1 MAFMEIEVLFLLL
14 LLFLLL
20 AFDRQAALGELHLN
34 IFLVNP
40 RKVGSEL
47 IGVIRLDNVD
57 SGSATPFQLTPPE
70 WLDIES
76 RAPEGA
82 PEIPVKILKK
92 SVDLTAQAFERAP
105 CLRLG
110 RALRSLLLFYGHF
123 ACSFIHFPSSSRI
136 GICVAFE
143 KYLYCAKTK
152 SSRGFRKH
160 EICGTAR

>member
-1 MAFMEIEVLFLLL
+1 MAFMEIVVLFLLL
-14 LLFLLL
+14 LLFLPL
-20 AFDRQAALGELHLN
+20 ALDREAAFGKLHLN
-34 IFLVNP
+34 ILLVNP
-40 RKVGSEL
+40 RKIGSEL

-57 SGSATPFQLTPPE
+57 RGSATPFQLTPPE
-70 WLDIES
+70 RVDIES
-76 RAPEGA
+76 RAPEGP

-92 SVDLTAQAFERAP
+92 SVDLTAQAFERTP

-143 KYLYCAKTK
+143 KYLY
-152 SSRGFRKH
+152 
-160 EICGTAR
+160 

>member
-20 AFDRQAALGELHLN
+20 AFDRQAPLGGAHLHIL
-34 IFLVNP
+34 LVAP
-40 RKVGSEL
+40 RKVVSEL

-110 RALRSLLLFYGHF
+110 QALRSLLLFYGHF